1 MIYRAAKVQKKRK
14 SCKRLRKKNVK
25 FIVLYVIQHKIG
37 VYYCAREKKLYLCKL
52 LLACYVMRLNVKIR
66 KQHKF

>member
-1 MIYRAAKVQKKRK
+1 MLYNINMGCTLAR
-14 SCKRLRKKNVK
+14 VK
-25 FIVLYVIQHKIG
+25 
-37 VYYCAREKKLYLCKL
+37 KKLYLCKL